1 MPRNLKRYYG
11 AGDLH
16 FITCSC
22 YQRQP
27 ILGTPPRRDLFLTV
41 LEHMRQEYH
50 FVVLG
55 YVLMPEHFH
64 LLMSEPQLGTP
75 STVLQALKI
84 GFARRVLIHEGVRVP
99 HFPRVPHV
107 SRSSSLDFARDF
119 GSGLRRPLDA
129 STLRNVGSR
138 LPPQHI
144 WQRRFYDFNV
154 WTEAKRVEKLRYIH
168 RNPVT
173 RGLVE
178 QPEQWPWSS
187 FRSYAFGEAGPVQVN
202 DCHVLE
208 MRQRPAG

>member
-27 ILGTPPRRDLFLTV
+27 ILGTPTRRDLFLTV
-41 LEHMRQEYH
+41 VEHMRQEYR

-55 YVLMPEHFH
+55 YVVMPEHFH
-64 LLMSEPQLGTP
+64 LLISEPRMGTP
-75 STVLQALKI
+75 STVLQAVKI
-84 GFARRVLIHEGVRVP
+84 GFARRVLIRERMRVP
-99 HFPRVPHV
+99 HFSGVPHV
-107 SRSSSLDFARDF
+107 SRS
-119 GSGLRRPLDA
+119 
-129 STLRNVGSR
+129 LRNVGSR

-154 WTEAKRVEKLRYIH
+154 WTEAKRIEKLRYIH

-187 FRSYAFGEAGPVQVN
+187 FRSYAYGETGPVQVN

-208 MRQRPAG
+208 MRQRLAG